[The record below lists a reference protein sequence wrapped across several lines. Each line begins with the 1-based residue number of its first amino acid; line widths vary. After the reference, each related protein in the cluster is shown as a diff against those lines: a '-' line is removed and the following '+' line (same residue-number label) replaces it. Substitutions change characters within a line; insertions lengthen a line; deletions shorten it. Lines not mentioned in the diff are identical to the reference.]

1 MRNTL
6 NRAQILGAQTLHF
19 PYSLPRYW
27 LRKCAPCAPS
37 SFAPDTSLYLG
48 TPYLEPKFETLYFI
62 CPGRK
67 KPPKPYRCEICDKN
81 FQSKGKLKEH
91 ISSIHD
97 KRKPFACNICP
108 AKFFCQDSINRHIS
122 AVHEGNKPF

>member
-1 MRNTL
+1 MLIHVDLFHEGKKPFSCTL
-6 NRAQILGAQTLHF
+6 CNSKFTVNQ
-19 PYSLPRYW
+19 SLKYHI
-27 LRKCAPCAPS
+27 S
-37 SFAPDTSLYLG
+37 S
-48 TPYLEPKFETLYFI
+48 EHEE
-62 CPGRK
+62 K

-108 AKFFCQDSINRHIS
+108 AKFF
-122 AVHEGNKPF
+122 